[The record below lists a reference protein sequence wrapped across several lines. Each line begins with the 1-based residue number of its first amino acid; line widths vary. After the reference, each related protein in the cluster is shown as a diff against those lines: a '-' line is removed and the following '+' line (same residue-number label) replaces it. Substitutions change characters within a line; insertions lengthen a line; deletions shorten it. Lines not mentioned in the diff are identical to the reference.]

1 MNDAEF
7 QTILDQL
14 SKYLSADKKFI
25 SNPFRETELMD
36 AIAKANELFPDA
48 KVELHSDPLEMGA
61 MILRIE
67 DFSLDV
73 TGEREINLFADIIRH
88 ANNFEIY
95 PVDAEN
101 VRFAA
106 VFQNVLVRI

>member
-7 QTILDQL
+7 QSILDQL
-14 SKYLSADKKFI
+14 SKYLAADKKFI
-25 SNPFRETELMD
+25 SNPFRETELKE
-36 AIAKANELFPDA
+36 AIAKAKELFPDA
-48 KVELHSDPLEMGA
+48 KVELHDDPLQMGA

-67 DFSLDV
+67 DFAISA
-73 TGEREINLFADIIRH
+73 TGEREINLFSEIIRH
-88 ANNFEIY
+88 ADNFEIY
-95 PVDAEN
+95 PIDADN